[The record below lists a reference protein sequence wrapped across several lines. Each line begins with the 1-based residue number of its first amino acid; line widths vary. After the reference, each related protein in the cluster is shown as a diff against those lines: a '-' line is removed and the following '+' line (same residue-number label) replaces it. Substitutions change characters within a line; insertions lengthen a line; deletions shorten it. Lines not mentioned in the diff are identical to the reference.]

1 MKLQYRINRQ
11 LPKLTLYYIF
21 ESYHKAKRQRNGLLI
36 DTHHS
41 LDDNHAD
48 DTDGHSISVHMN
60 IYMCICVRIFLTM
73 PFSPALL
80 CFNEDSRG
88 SNLVRHVNVNVG
100 QEPPRDSQLSYPV
113 FSWPIQAQ
121 GGSGEN
127 HWRGHSVTPWC
138 GKSVAT
144 FSTQLAV
151 VINLPPA
158 TLHSSTARPSPRKNA
173 LRLHNSV

>member
-1 MKLQYRINRQ
+1 
-11 LPKLTLYYIF
+11 
-21 ESYHKAKRQRNGLLI
+21 
-36 DTHHS
+36 
-41 LDDNHAD
+41 
-48 DTDGHSISVHMN
+48 
-60 IYMCICVRIFLTM
+60 MCICVRIFLTM

-88 SNLVRHVNVNVG
+88 SNLVRHVNVG
-100 QEPPRDSQLSYPV
+100 QEPPRVSQLSYPV